1 MRVRLLQINRSFL
14 LAVIFMGVL
23 YGQVTSDYVYK
34 GSRSA
39 ALAGSG
45 GATVGNAWAIF
56 NNPAALSRI
65 QSLEGTLSHY
75 QLFGQSYLPYFVT
88 AAGVPLPGSLGSA
101 GVGLEQMSVS
111 YGGNNLSSESALF
124 FSHGFFLQKDF
135 YSTLAFG
142 YSIKYLQLD
151 YGMSAGLSGD
161 GSDGI
166 SLGTGSMIGVD
177 IGLQASRRGRHWV
190 GVFVSNINRPKIG
203 KGSSSSQLPQRLQMA
218 FGYSPYTE
226 VWSLFTITKAAGHE
240 TQYHAGIEYNLFE
253 NVRLMFGSHT
263 APNRFGTGASFNFKG
278 ISLDYGLITHPVLP
292 LTHQF
297 SIGIKR

>member
-1 MRVRLLQINRSFL
+1 MKVRLLQTYRSLL
-14 LAVIFMGVL
+14 LAVILVGVL

-45 GATVGNAWAIF
+45 GATVGNVWAIF

-75 QLFGQSYLPYFVT
+75 QLFGQSYFPYFVT
-88 AAGVPLPGSLGSA
+88 AVGVPLPGSLGSA

-124 FSHGFFLQKDF
+124 FSHGLFLQKDY

-166 SLGTGSMIGVD
+166 SLGTGLTIGVD
-177 IGLQASRRGRHWV
+177 VGLQASRRERHWV

-203 KGSSSSQLPQRLQMA
+203 EGSSSSQLPQRLQMA

-226 VWSLFTITKAAGHE
+226 VWSLFTITKAANHK
-240 TQYHAGIEYNLFE
+240 TQYHAGIVYN
-253 NVRLMFGSHT
+253 
-263 APNRFGTGASFNFKG
+263 
-278 ISLDYGLITHPVLP
+278 
-292 LTHQF
+292 
-297 SIGIKR
+297 